1 MKRSRCR
8 AFTLIELLVVIA
20 IIALLIGILLPAL
33 GNARESAQDLA
44 CQSNQ
49 RGMGQAMIIYADDFR
64 GDLPLIPAPEDADRG
79 EVIDRQS
86 SAGGVAGLFSTFQ
99 VGDGE
104 RTGPTTVTGDRGWVG
119 AFPNVGQYVNGRE
132 IPVMDGY
139 IEGFGVLH
147 CERDKLDSYFPFSV
161 DPVNDRYADDDRKD
175 KVPESPSSPE
185 DVISYNI
192 SYLYIAGLKSYE
204 SGLPSAIP
212 FWGDETVT
220 NDHSTNA
227 WFGYDWINDRPGDN
241 QEPQATLDEVG
252 FNPQSGYSDL
262 DNHGDEGGF
271 FVFTDGHVEFM
282 TENPQRTFFAD
293 PNAPGVDDDLAQEL
307 RREGLS
313 INLFKP
319 GRSSFV
325 RTMD

>member
-1 MKRSRCR
+1 MKPRCR
-8 AFTLIELLVVIA
+8 AAFTLIELLVVIA

-49 RGMGQAMIIYADDFR
+49 RGIGQSMTLYADDHR
-64 GDLPLIPAPEDADRG
+64 GILPLIPAAEDATKD

-86 SAGGVAGLFSTFQ
+86 SAGGVAGYFSTFQ

-119 AFPNVGQYVNGRE
+119 AFPNIGQYVNGRE
-132 IPVMDGY
+132 VPIMDGY
-139 IEGFGVLH
+139 LSGFEALT
-147 CERDKLDSYFPFSV
+147 CQRDKLDSYFPFSV
-161 DPVNDRYADDDRKD
+161 GPENDRYSDEDRVD
-175 KVPESPSSPE
+175 KVPEAPGLPE

-192 SYLYIAGLKSYE
+192 SYLYIAGLPIDE
-204 SGLPSAIP
+204 AGLPSAIP

-227 WFGYDWINDRPGDN
+227 WFGYNWVDDEPG
-241 QEPQATLDEVG
+241 QEPQSVLDDVG
-252 FNPQSGYSDL
+252 FNPESGYCEL
-262 DNHGDEGGF
+262 DQHGDEGGF
-271 FVFTDGHVEFM
+271 FVFTDGHVEFI
-282 TENPQRTFFAD
+282 TQNPQRTFFAD
-293 PNAPGVDDDLAQEL
+293 PFADNVPADLADEL

-313 INLFKP
+313 INLFKKN
-319 GRSSFV
+319 RSRFV